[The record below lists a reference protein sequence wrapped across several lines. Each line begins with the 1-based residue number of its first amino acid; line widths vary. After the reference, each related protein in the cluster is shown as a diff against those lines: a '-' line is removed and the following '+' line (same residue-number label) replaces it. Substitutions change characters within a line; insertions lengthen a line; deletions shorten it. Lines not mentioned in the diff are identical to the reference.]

1 MRKITMIAAI
11 AVFSLAL
18 LSSCEKKSES
28 ITSSSDLVSQNFID
42 SYILLSANEEIS
54 DSELDEAA
62 KIFGRRTD
70 ALQIL
75 YRTYVDYD
83 SDSVRIDFKYDDSSA
98 DKLLETI
105 TDKNIIEFRKG
116 SDYSSSEFLLGN
128 DDIEKSQVMAMSKE
142 DGTQDFI
149 VNIEFNDKASI
160 VFADVTEEL
169 AGTDIPI
176 SIWFNG
182 ELISAPSVLEKIDAG
197 LTNISGNFD
206 YESAL
211 ELSEKI
217 GAEPLKYDFS
227 VAEHEFKTAYN

>member
-1 MRKITMIAAI
+1 MRKNIIFAAI
-11 AVFSLAL
+11 AAFSLAL
-18 LSSCEKKSES
+18 LSSCEKKGES

-149 VNIEFNDKASI
+149 VNIEFNDEASI

-197 LTNISGNFD
+197 LTNINGNFD

>member
-11 AVFSLAL
+11 AALSLAL

-28 ITSSSDLVSQNFID
+28 ITSSSELVSQNFID

-70 ALQIL
+70 VLQIP

-116 SDYSSSEFLLGN
+116 SDYSSSELILGN
-128 DDIEKSQVMAMSKE
+128 DAIAKSEVMAMSKE

-149 VNIEFNDKASI
+149 VNIEFNDEASI

-182 ELISAPSVLEKIDAG
+182 ELISAPSVLEKIDTG

>member
-1 MRKITMIAAI
+1 MRKNIIFAAI
-11 AVFSLAL
+11 AALSLAL
-18 LSSCEKKSES
+18 LSSCEKKSKS

-116 SDYSSSEFLLGN
+116 SDYLSSELILEN
-128 DDIEKSQVMAMSKE
+128 DAIAKSEVMAMSKE

-149 VNIEFNDKASI
+149 VNIEFNDEASI

-182 ELISAPSVLEKIDAG
+182 EFISAPSVLEKIDAG

-217 GAEPLKYDFS
+217 GAEPLKYNFY

>member
-1 MRKITMIAAI
+1 MRKNIMLAAI
-11 AVFSLAL
+11 AAVSLAL
-18 LSSCEKKSES
+18 LSSCEKKES
-28 ITSSSDLVSQNFID
+28 MTSSSELVSQNFID

-62 KIFGRRTD
+62 RIFGKRTD

-83 SDSVRIDFKYDDSSA
+83 SDSIRIDFKYDDSSA
-98 DKLLETI
+98 EKLLETI

-116 SDYSSSEFLLGN
+116 RDYSSSELIFEN
-128 DDIEKSQVMAMSKE
+128 DAIAKSEVMTMFKE

-149 VNIEFNDKASI
+149 VSVEFNDEASI
-160 VFADVTEEL
+160 VFADVTEKL

-176 SIWFNG
+176 SIWFNSK
-182 ELISAPSVLEKIDAG
+182 LISAPSVLTKIDTGLSNITGQFDLESASELAEKI
-197 LTNISGNFD
+197 NS
-206 YESAL
+206 
-211 ELSEKI
+211 
-217 GAEPLKYDFS
+217 EPLKYDFS

>member
-1 MRKITMIAAI
+1 MRKNIIFAAI
-11 AVFSLAL
+11 AAFSLAL

-149 VNIEFNDKASI
+149 VNIEFNDEASI

-197 LTNISGNFD
+197 LTNINGNFD

>member
-1 MRKITMIAAI
+1 MRKNIIFAAI
-11 AVFSLAL
+11 AAFSLAL

-149 VNIEFNDKASI
+149 VNIEFNDEASI

>member
-1 MRKITMIAAI
+1 MRKNIIFAAI
-11 AVFSLAL
+11 AALSLAL

-149 VNIEFNDKASI
+149 VNIEFNDEASI

-197 LTNISGNFD
+197 LTNINGNFD

>member
-1 MRKITMIAAI
+1 MRKNIIFAAI
-11 AVFSLAL
+11 AAFSLAL

-149 VNIEFNDKASI
+149 VNIEFNDEASI

-197 LTNISGNFD
+197 LTNINGNFD

-217 GAEPLKYDFS
+217 GAEPLKYDFY